1 MYFSIHV
8 LQLEVDEAG
17 EEGKYTEISWL
28 DLVAKEAA
36 RQRQV
41 IKDMLYIPVRDSG
54 SEPILFNY
62 VSRILSLR
70 RRNRISLSK
79 ASKQA
84 VILNCTNV
92 TTSELQLARY
102 FL

>member
-41 IKDMLYIPVRDSG
+41 IKDILYIYTG
-54 SEPILFNY
+54 
-62 VSRILSLR
+62 ILS
-70 RRNRISLSK
+70 
-79 ASKQA
+79 
-84 VILNCTNV
+84 
-92 TTSELQLARY
+92 
-102 FL
+102 

>member
-8 LQLEVDEAG
+8 LQLEVDQAG

-41 IKDMLYIPVRDSG
+41 IKDILYIPVYYPEKLKNLIRLSLDSQCCGSGMIYSG
-54 SEPILFNY
+54 SRSSFEF
-62 VSRILSLR
+62 
-70 RRNRISLSK
+70 
-79 ASKQA
+79 
-84 VILNCTNV
+84 
-92 TTSELQLARY
+92 
-102 FL
+102 

>member
-8 LQLEVDEAG
+8 LQLEVDQAG

-41 IKDMLYIPVRDSG
+41 IKDILYTVYRYI
-54 SEPILFNY
+54 ILK
-62 VSRILSLR
+62 SLKILSDCLLTR
-70 RRNRISLSK
+70 S
-79 ASKQA
+79 
-84 VILNCTNV
+84 VV
-92 TTSELQLARY
+92 DPE
-102 FL
+102 